1 MKKSISVLILLFSFM
16 AFSQLKDNQWIR
28 AFPITDYMVDIN
40 DSVKLVQIRLPAN
53 IIVKEKQLGLLR
65 TTYTEDGDSNLEIGV
80 GRCHLIKGEYYYFA
94 INYKKSN
101 KLPKAGDLLY
111 TAVDKSPVYNGN
123 IVKLSL
129 QYIGLKDVEDEPF
142 YDRKSV
148 FANFTKEDETQLVDE
163 MVKDVQRTGEYF
175 LQNNPE
181 VDQEIEAGKN
191 KGKLILNAMITCKN
205 QDIEDFLTYITIK
218 PTLYAGKQWKL
229 SEVFATWLLAGA
241 PTLIKE

>member
-1 MKKSISVLILLFSFM
+1 MKKSISIILLLFSLIVF
-16 AFSQLKDNQWIR
+16 AQLKDNQWIR

-53 IIVKEKQLGLLR
+53 TFVKEKQLGLLR
-65 TTYTEDGDSNLEIGV
+65 TTYSEDGASDLEIGV

-101 KLPKAGDLLY
+101 KVPKAGDLLY
-111 TAVDKSPVYNGN
+111 TAVDKSPVYKGN

-129 QYIGLKDVEDEPF
+129 QYIGLKDVEDESF
-142 YDRKSV
+142 YDRKLV
-148 FANFTKEDETQLVDE
+148 FSNFTKEDETRLVNE
-163 MVKDVQRTGEYF
+163 MVKDIQRTGNYF
-175 LQNNPE
+175 LKNNPE
-181 VDQEIEAGKN
+181 VDQEIEEGKN
-191 KGKLILNAMITCKN
+191 KGKKILNSMITCKN
-205 QDIEDFLTYITIK
+205 QDIEDFLTYMTIK

-229 SEVFATWLLAGA
+229 SEVFATWLLAGS